1 MDVSAF
7 ALTRLLSDLTGR
19 KVQVA
24 ESDGET
30 DARTPSC
37 VGTYTVQP
45 ESSSIVIKIDTLL
58 LGSLGG
64 ALAGLPEALVKQ
76 QVASSI
82 DEMLRDAMHEVLNIT
97 SSALTTEGRAV
108 LKSMMTEKQQVDAAS
123 REAFSR
129 SHTRVYYSAT
139 ISGYPGGNIALYAFT

>member
-7 ALTRLLSDLTGR
+7 ALSHLLSDLVGR
-19 KVQVA
+19 KVQVVEA
-24 ESDGET
+24 DFEGDTKAS
-30 DARTPSC
+30 S
-37 VGTYTVQP
+37 VGTYAVQP
-45 ESSSIVIKIDTLL
+45 EGSTIVMKIDTLL

-76 QVASSI
+76 QVSSGI
-82 DEMLRDAMHEVLNIT
+82 DEMLRDAMHEILNVT

-108 LKSMMTEKQQVDAAS
+108 LKSMMTEKPQVDAAS
-123 REAFSR
+123 REAFGR

-139 ISGYPGGNIALYAFT
+139 ISGYPGGSIALYAFG